1 MRLKLNDEKLTAYV
15 LGELDAAECEAVEK
29 ALKGNEAAQRAVA
42 ELRGVAKLAE
52 AVFECQP
59 VDALTEAQRAAIISR
74 AKEAQQGEAQAV
86 PGAFSKKPKAAP
98 RRWVWTT
105 VRVAAV
111 VTVIGAIAAALFVP
125 NLLRSRTQSS
135 DRPASSAAEQAKQLA
150 QRLPDEQKQRLE
162 LFMIRDINGPP
173 PSVGST
179 LDKADFENPNVQRAV
194 AAASRQKWDEAQRYI
209 TQVEP
214 PPAPSPQLARGSLQ
228 NVQVGGTI
236 QIRAAVS
243 EEQVPVAEEGG
254 VMNGALV
261 QNVPSPT
268 AQPPGTPSP
277 WEQIL
282 NDPNQVYW
290 PGHNTEAYDH
300 VVDNAFLDVVQ
311 NSLST
316 FSIDVDTASYSNV
329 RRFLNLQTLPPKDA
343 VRIEE
348 MINYFDY
355 DYAPPSG
362 EDPFAAH
369 IEAAGCPWAPEHRLV
384 RVGLKGKVLAAEERP
399 TTNLVFLLDVSGS
412 MTPENKLPLLR
423 QAMKLLANQ
432 LGEKDKVAI
441 VVYAGASGLVLP
453 STGGDNRETILDAVD
468 RLQAGG
474 STNGGEGI
482 QLAYKTA
489 IENFVK
495 GGVNRVILATDDDFN
510 VGVTNQGD
518 LVRTIEEKAKTG
530 VFLTVLGFGMGNVK
544 DASLEKLADKG
555 NGNYAYIDTL
565 KEAQKVLVDQ
575 MQGTLVT
582 IAKDVKIQVE
592 FNPAQVKAYR
602 LIGYENRMLAKEDFN
617 DDTKDAGEI
626 GAGHTVTALYEL
638 VPAGGAIATP
648 GVDPL
653 KYQRTP
659 VLADKAAGGE
669 LLTLKMRYKQPDGDV
684 SKLLEFPVTDA
695 GKPYA
700 EASPDFKFASAVAG
714 FGMLLRDS
722 QYKGNVTYDAVLEL
736 AEEGK
741 GADRNGFRSEFVDL
755 VKTAKILSAPSMPL
769 DAPGE

>member
-29 ALKGNEAAQRAVA
+29 ALEGNEAAQRAVA

-86 PGAFSKKPKAAP
+86 PGTFSKRPKAAP
-98 RRWVWTT
+98 RRWIWTT

-111 VTVIGAIAAALFVP
+111 ITVVGAIAAALGVP
-125 NLLRSRTQSS
+125 NLLRSRMQSS
-135 DRPASSAAEQAKQLA
+135 DRHVSSAAEQARQLA
-150 QRLPDEQKQRLE
+150 QRLPEEQKRNLE
-162 LFMIRDINGPP
+162 RFMIRDINGPAA
-173 PSVGST
+173 SVVGM

-194 AAASRQKWDEAQRYI
+194 AAASQQKWDEAVRYI

-214 PPAPSPQLARGSLQ
+214 PPAPSPQQSR
-228 NVQVGGTI
+228 
-236 QIRAAVS
+236 
-243 EEQVPVAEEGG
+243 
-254 VMNGALV
+254 
-261 QNVPSPT
+261 
-268 AQPPGTPSP
+268 
-277 WEQIL
+277 WEQAL

-495 GGVNRVILATDDDFN
+495 GGVNRVILATDGDFN

-659 VLADKAAGGE
+659 VLADKATDGE

-722 QYKGNVTYDAVLEL
+722 PYKGNLSFDAVLEL
-736 AEEGK
+736 AQEGK
-741 GADRNGFRSEFVDL
+741 GADRNGFRNEFVDL